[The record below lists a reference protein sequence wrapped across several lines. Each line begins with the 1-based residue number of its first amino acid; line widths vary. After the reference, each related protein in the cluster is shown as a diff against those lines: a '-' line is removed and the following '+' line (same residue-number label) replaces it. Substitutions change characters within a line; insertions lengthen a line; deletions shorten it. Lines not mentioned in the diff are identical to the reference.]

1 MFELLRPS
9 DSLVWTIAWQ
19 SSAFL
24 ALGLAASLA
33 LRKRPA
39 RAHWVLLSAML
50 AVLASPA
57 LTETGR
63 RLGWGLWPTPAPAV
77 ETIITSTKTTP
88 TMPPFDRPEPPAMA
102 RPISLPDA
110 PRPVEAAPTVEPIA
124 LPSFSWRSAFPSRCC

>member
-1 MFELLRPS
+1 MLEHLRPT

-39 RAHWVLLSAML
+39 RAHWALLSAML
-50 AVLASPA
+50 AALISPA

-63 RLGWGLWPTPAPAV
+63 RLGWGLWSSPSSV
-77 ETIITSTKTTP
+77 MKTINKSTTSSP
-88 TMPPFDRPEPPAMA
+88 SERAFDRPYPAPLA
-102 RPISLPDA
+102 RRVSLP
-110 PRPVEAAPTVEPIA
+110 
-124 LPSFSWRSAFPSRCC
+124 